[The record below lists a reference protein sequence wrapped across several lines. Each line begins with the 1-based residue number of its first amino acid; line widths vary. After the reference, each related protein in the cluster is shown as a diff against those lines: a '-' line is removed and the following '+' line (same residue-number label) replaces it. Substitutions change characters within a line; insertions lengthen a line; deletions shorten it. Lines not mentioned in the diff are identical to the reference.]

1 MNPYLY
7 HRYTEDIRKMDESI
21 LQRLTEDMNKI
32 VSERE
37 SELNQY
43 YYGEVGKVLKTLK
56 CKLNT
61 HILYPQD
68 LKDKQGF
75 KFAITKDNENWL
87 RKVLSNDKGFRKY
100 LTLTS
105 LKKPESDNSNSFS
118 YYAIYT

>member
-7 HRYTEDIRKMDESI
+7 HRYR
-21 LQRLTEDMNKI
+21 EDMDNM

-37 SELNQY
+37 KELNQY
-43 YYGEVGKVLKTLK
+43 CYSEVGKVLKILK

-68 LKDKQGF
+68 LKDRQGF
-75 KFAITKDNENWL
+75 KFAIAKDNENWL
-87 RKVLSNDKGFRKY
+87 RKVLSNDKEFRKY

-105 LKKPESDNSNSFS
+105 LQKPESDMSNSFS
-118 YYAIYT
+118 YYAIHC

>member
-7 HRYTEDIRKMDESI
+7 HRYIEDISKMI
-21 LQRLTEDMNKI
+21 L
-32 VSERE
+32 ERE

-43 YYGEVGKVLKTLK
+43 YYGEVGKLLKSLK

-61 HILYPQD
+61 HILYLQD
-68 LKDKQGF
+68 LKDRQGF

-87 RKVLSNDKGFRKY
+87 RNVLSNDKGFKKY

-118 YYAIYT
+118 YYAIHC